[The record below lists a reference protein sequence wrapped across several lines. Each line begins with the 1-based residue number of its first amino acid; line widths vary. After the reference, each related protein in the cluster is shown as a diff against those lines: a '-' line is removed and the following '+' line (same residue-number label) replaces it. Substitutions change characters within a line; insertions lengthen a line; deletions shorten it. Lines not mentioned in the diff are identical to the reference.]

1 MVSSFYAAGSVP
13 QLCQLGFD
21 SPLTDLLIS
30 GNYLTGNLNMGW
42 CNNLIFIDAMV
53 SLRLHACRS
62 DSSFVHRC
70 PQGCL
75 AAYIP
80 PHAVSSLV
88 RSCHTHA
95 HVLLMEAWALLH
107 GLMGYYYL

>member
-53 SLRLHACRS
+53 SLLRLHACRTPHS
-62 DSSFVHRC
+62 FTGVLRAVLRHISHRMPCHHSSE
-70 PQGCL
+70 
-75 AAYIP
+75 AAI
-80 PHAVSSLV
+80 
-88 RSCHTHA
+88 HA
-95 HVLLMEAWALLH
+95 HIILMEAWALLH
-107 GLMGYYYL
+107 GLMEYCYL